1 MLNIE
6 DYYLYY
12 EYTGIFDLEGM
23 PHMES
28 SYGETTVPL
37 KVGEPLNLPIVEE
50 VKSKIVKIEEI
61 DGKLVVTLNIPPKP
75 LWENAGSF
83 VVVTLGDVT
92 KYYYGRTTINTQTD
106 YYFKFEIR
114 KKELV

>member
-28 SYGETTVPL
+28 SYGKMTVPL

-50 VKSKIVKIEEI
+50 VKLKIVKKPK
-61 DGKLVVTLNIPPKP
+61 DPLGK
-75 LWENAGSF
+75 
-83 VVVTLGDVT
+83 D
-92 KYYYGRTTINTQTD
+92 
-106 YYFKFEIR
+106 
-114 KKELV
+114 